1 MTKVKC
7 PWRECKHNRDGI
19 CTAEEIELAE
29 QFAGGFYYLYCKAYK
44 GAWEAEEKLD
54 RESG

>member
-44 GAWEAEEKLD
+44 GAWERDED
-54 RESG
+54 CD